1 MLCNIKLNFIFLVII
16 DLNYCFPKEL
26 PKINKRINSDS
37 FEKQITQ
44 LKKKK
49 TEESTY
55 WFSNILYIILQI
67 SFVSTYK

>member
-49 TEESTY
+49 KLKKAPIGLVIFCT
-55 WFSNILYIILQI
+55 
-67 SFVSTYK
+67 